1 MVEVCPINP
10 LSKGNS
16 TSQVCVIDPIMSH
29 NLCTKARSNIFAP
42 RLQVAEAPAGVGVEV
57 VLAALAEAV
66 AEALAEALAEARM
79 AMAGTLKTM
88 PLVRCLAC
96 SAQLKRSLIGDVPFI
111 LGTTQPGQPF
121 RALSMKSNSPR
132 A

>member
-66 AEALAEALAEARM
+66 AEALAEARM